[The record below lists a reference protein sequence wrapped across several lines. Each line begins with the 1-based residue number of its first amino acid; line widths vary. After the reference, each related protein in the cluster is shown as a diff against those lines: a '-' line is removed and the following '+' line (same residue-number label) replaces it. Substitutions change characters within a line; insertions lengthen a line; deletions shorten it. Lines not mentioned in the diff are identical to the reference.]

1 MLNNRYFIATVA
13 LGLVVVGAYN
23 WRFFSARG
31 TQSAASAQSSPAPQP
46 GPAEPPVPV
55 AVGPEAATAADGAQA
70 MPEADAPPPALGPER
85 EARWQAEV
93 ADLLASCDFSRNP
106 FLAGPERPVASP
118 ARRPAAGNP
127 SLVGIVSCG
136 QRRVAV
142 ISEGPGE
149 GALSYAL
156 AEGEWFGR
164 HRLARISPRSVDLVG
179 QEGRLHLELEP

>member
-1 MLNNRYFIATVA
+1 VLNNRYFIAAVA

-46 GPAEPPVPV
+46 GPAEPPR
-55 AVGPEAATAADGAQA
+55 AVEAAATAETAVPGEAQA
-70 MPEADAPPPALGPER
+70 EEAAAPPPALGPER

-118 ARRPAAGNP
+118 ARRPPAGNP

-156 AEGEWFGR
+156 AEGEWFGA